1 MSSGIFGS
9 MMSSWGGE
17 DEEKEEEREEE
28 REEGCGEE

>member
-17 DEEKEEEREEE
+17 DEEKEEEREKE